1 MNNDDIYALESIDQ
15 LAFYNSYVFD
25 KILSNIKLNS
35 TLDFGCGFG
44 TLISY
49 AKKHYN
55 RKILGYDINE
65 KAKSVLKE
73 KNIEYIHT
81 LDGMNENFDSIIS
94 STVLEHIKEDEKILN
109 QLNQLLKKDGTLVLY
124 LPHSMKVWSDLDSL
138 VGHHRRY
145 TKKDLHTKLIKNNF
159 EIISTEYV
167 DSIGWIVLFLAKI
180 LKINLKYDV
189 NRLIFYD
196 KYIFRYLKFLD
207 IIFKYFFGKNILV
220 VAKRN

>member
-1 MNNDDIYALESIDQ
+1 MESIDQ

-94 STVLEHIKEDEKILN
+94 SNVLEHIKEDEKILN

-124 LPHSMKVWSDLDSL
+124 L
-138 VGHHRRY
+138 
-145 TKKDLHTKLIKNNF
+145 HTL
-159 EIISTEYV
+159 
-167 DSIGWIVLFLAKI
+167 
-180 LKINLKYDV
+180 
-189 NRLIFYD
+189 
-196 KYIFRYLKFLD
+196 
-207 IIFKYFFGKNILV
+207 
-220 VAKRN
+220 